1 VIGDP
6 EDEYLQEIAE
16 DEDDLELLRAIR
28 EETEGENQ

>member
-6 EDEYLQEIAE
+6 YDEYLQEVAE